1 MAVHRNSIQVGWLR
15 FVALGLCSGLIA
27 IAGCEGSLPAVPA
40 QPPPETPAPSSC
52 DDDNPCTDDIVDP
65 DGSCKN
71 VPQVRACDDGDA
83 CTFDDRCDAAGQ
95 CGGTAITCTDEQAPC
110 GARRSCNGT
119 SQCAQSF
126 PGSDTACT
134 AAGIAD
140 GHCDGAGQC
149 AASGPPATPPECVSD
164 SCFKRE
170 IDAATGQCKI
180 VQRYGREV
188 YERFDEGWAYGYAK
202 EGTAKLAFRAVA
214 EDLTLYQLHAP
225 GIHEKMLSEIPN
237 EANNCHWCGCAS
249 ACTFYGTDVKI
260 HTSRTQL
267 PGTVPLQRYVDG
279 SVSHRESLRPID
291 GWYAEPQ
298 FHGFVCPLL

>member
-1 MAVHRNSIQVGWLR
+1 MAVHRTSTQVGWLR
-15 FVALGLCSGLIA
+15 FIALGLCSSALVL
-27 IAGCEGSLPAVPA
+27 AGCEGSLPAVPPQPLPPDA
-40 QPPPETPAPSSC
+40 QVAPSSC

-65 DGSCKN
+65 DGTCSN
-71 VPQVRACDDGDA
+71 VPRARGCDDGDP
-83 CTFDDRCDAAGQ
+83 CTYDDRCDAAGK
-95 CGGTAITCTDEQAPC
+95 CGGTAISCTDETSTC
-110 GARRSCNGT
+110 GANRTCNGT
-119 SQCAQSF
+119 SQCAESF

-134 AAGIAD
+134 AEGITDA
-140 GHCDGAGQC
+140 HCDGAGNC
-149 AASGPPATPPECVSD
+149 TGAAPPPTECVSD

-180 VQRYGREV
+180 VERYGREV
-188 YERFDEGWAYGYAK
+188 YERFDDGWAYAYTK
-202 EGTAKLAFRAVA
+202 EGSAKLAFRVVA
-214 EDLTLYQLHAP
+214 EDLTLYLLHAP
-225 GIHEKMLSEIPN
+225 GIHEKMLSESPN
-237 EANNCHWCGCAS
+237 EANNCHWCYCAS
-249 ACTFYGTDVKI
+249 ACTFYGTSLTI